1 MRTLK
6 ISLLVISISIYGQTI
21 QWQQTSIVAGNPIGS
36 LISNSVGN
44 VFASRWGDVYT
55 GKIFRSTNMGDTWT
69 LQSNGLLPSMFHLL
83 AINSSDV
90 LFAGGH
96 EGINYSTN
104 NGDTWATTSYPTLA
118 GVVEIGIDFNDDIY
132 FSASEGAG
140 GYFYKSTDNG
150 NSWILLTNGLGNYGV
165 KGIAFSYDGYI
176 YVTAYSSQIL
186 QSKIFYSANHGEY
199 WYTSNSSLGNLSE
212 NIIVTINND
221 IYVTSYSENIYRS
234 TNHGTSWD
242 LVNSTI
248 HNLTDLKT
256 NQLGHIF
263 VSSSTSGVFRSIDD
277 GNSWEAI
284 NDGITELYLNSL
296 TIDPSGFIYTGLG
309 GTPGKIWRTIE
320 SSIPVELISFTA
332 EVLEKEVQLNW
343 STATETNNSGFEIL
357 RSTKDNDWNK
367 IGFVPGHGTTTETQH
382 YSFTDNDVKSGKYQY
397 TLKQIDYDGTFEYSQ
412 IVEVEIPFVNEFSL
426 SQNYPNPF
434 NPVTKIKFTIPTP
447 PVSSPLL
454 KGRTKEGFATLK
466 VYDVLGNEIAT
477 LINEEKP
484 AGEYEVEFDGSALT
498 SGIYFYQL
506 QAGQF
511 LETKK
516 MILLR

>member
-6 ISLLVISISIYGQTI
+6 ISLLVFTISIYSQTI
-21 QWQQTSIVAGNPIGS
+21 QWQETNIEPGHAIMY
-36 LISNSVGN
+36 LTSNSSGDI
-44 VFASRWGDVYT
+44 FASRSGDFNT
-55 GKIFRSTNMGDTWT
+55 GKIYRTTDMGSSWT
-69 LQSNGLLPSMFHLL
+69 LQTNGLIPAGHHILEV
-83 AINSSDV
+83 NSNDV
-90 LFAGGH
+90 VFAGGYY
-96 EGINYSTN
+96 GVSYSTN
-104 NGDTWATTSYPTLA
+104 NGESWLTTAPTPENLIA
-118 GVVEIGIDFNDDIY
+118 MGIDFNNDIY
-132 FSASEGAG
+132 ISCFPPPD
-140 GYFYKSTDNG
+140 YFFYKSTDNG
-150 NSWILLTNGLGNYGV
+150 NSWILLTNGLSSFGV
-165 KGIAFSYDGYI
+165 NGIAFSSDGYI
-176 YVTAYSSQIL
+176 YVTAYSNQIG
-186 QSKIFYSANHGEY
+186 QGKVFYSTNHGAN
-199 WYTSNSSLGNLSE
+199 WVSSSMSFGNLS
-212 NIIVTINND
+212 NIAVSINND
-221 IYVTSYSENIYRS
+221 VYTTSYGENIYRS
-234 TNHGTSWD
+234 TNHGSSWD
-242 LVNSTI
+242 LVNNTI
-248 HNLTDLKT
+248 HYISDLKT

-263 VSSSTSGVFRSIDD
+263 LTAAYFGVFRSTDN
-277 GNSWEAI
+277 GNSWDSV
-284 NDGITELYLNSL
+284 NNGLNELYLGSL

-320 SSIPVELISFTA
+320 SSIPVELISFTTT
-332 EVLEKEVQLNW
+332 LIDKEIILSW

-397 TLKQIDYDGTFEYSQ
+397 KLKQIDYNGTFEYSQ

-454 KGRTKEGFATLK
+454 KERTKEGFATLK

-484 AGEYEVEFDGSALT
+484 AGEYEIEFNAANLP

-506 QAGQF
+506 KAGQYS
-511 LETKK
+511 ETKK
-516 MILLR
+516 MILIR